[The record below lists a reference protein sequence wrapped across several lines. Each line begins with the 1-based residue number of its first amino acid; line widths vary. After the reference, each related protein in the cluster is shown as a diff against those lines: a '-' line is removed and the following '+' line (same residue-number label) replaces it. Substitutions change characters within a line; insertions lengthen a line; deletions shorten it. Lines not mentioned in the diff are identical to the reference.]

1 MRKRA
6 NRDGM
11 EGVEM
16 KTWKQRDRYA
26 PSREFVLR
34 TTHYRVIGGEP
45 GGKPS
50 GCSALPR
57 GPGSPGGEPS
67 GCAALPRGP
76 GSPVPREARWEEGPS
91 RRTAAQVRGFER
103 GGE

>member
-57 GPGSPGGEPS
+57 GPGSP
-67 GCAALPRGP
+67 
-76 GSPVPREARWEEGPS
+76 VPREARWEEGPS